1 MHSGAAREEWRG
13 HGAPRTCGGRS
24 AGRMRDDVAASRLS
38 RRRRHALVRRR
49 EAHPRPSAPP
59 RRVHLTSAAPPSRRR
74 WPLRLLRRRGHV
86 CGGQP
91 RGQHEHRRGRCER
104 EQGSTDDKS
113 VLDRRLRSPASSG
126 GSAQLQ
132 PQPLSATEPP
142 PAAPSCTACRWS
154 AAVLPTDCVIVGC
167 ASLPR
172 SYGATCV
179 HAAVARTTKTRTTRH
194 ATWNE
199 VMRSISC
206 WARRRLPT
214 TSARRS
220 RPRWSW
226 GPTAACCRPASSSTT
241 ARDRRAAR
249 CWP

>member
-1 MHSGAAREEWRG
+1 
-13 HGAPRTCGGRS
+13 
-24 AGRMRDDVAASRLS
+24 MRDDVAASRPS

-49 EAHPRPSAPP
+49 EVHPRPSARP
-59 RRVHLTSAAPPSRRR
+59 RRVHRTSAAPPSGRR

-104 EQGSTDDKS
+104 EQGSTDDK
-113 VLDRRLRSPASSG
+113 RRQTTTNRYSTGVVAVRQAQAARLSCSRSRSRRRSHRRPRLLARHADGRKLCFPPTASSSDARAFRG
-126 GSAQLQ
+126 R
-132 PQPLSATEPP
+132 T
-142 PAAPSCTACRWS
+142 APRACTRPS
-154 AAVLPTDCVIVGC
+154 RERRG
-167 ASLPR
+167 R
-172 SYGATCV
+172 G
-179 HAAVARTTKTRTTRH
+179 RH
-194 ATWNE
+194 ATRHGT
-199 VMRSISC
+199 RSCGRISC

-249 CWP
+249 RWP